1 MIDIFEVFAP
11 EIHTARLSLRRLT
24 LDDAPAI
31 YAYAS
36 DPEVAQFTLWTAHTD
51 EDFTRKF
58 LTDLT
63 QPTVL
68 SWAIVWRESTEVV
81 GMVFFHS
88 LNRRHGRAELAFN
101 LARRFWKRGI
111 ATEAATA
118 VLEFAF
124 QQLML
129 NRVEA
134 TCMRN
139 DLGSRRVLEKLG
151 MTHEGVMRQSHRRHD
166 GFHDMDLFSLLRDER
181 GNRIGLSDENAPR
194 PSSEERNPR

>member
-1 MIDIFEVFAP
+1 MSDAFEVLAP
-11 EIHTARLSLRRLT
+11 EIGTARLSLRQLS

-31 YAYAS
+31 HAYAS
-36 DPEVAQFTLWTAHTD
+36 DPDVARFTLWPAHPD

-58 LTDLT
+58 LANLT
-63 QPTVL
+63 HPTVL
-68 SWAIVWRESTEVV
+68 SWAIVWRESAEVV

-88 LNRRHGRAELAFN
+88 LHRRHGRAELAFN

-118 VLEFAF
+118 VLDFAF
-124 QQLML
+124 RLVEL

-134 TCMRN
+134 TCMSDN
-139 DLGSRRVLEKLG
+139 LGSRRVLEKLG

-166 GFHDMDLFSLLRDER
+166 GFHDMDLFSLLRDEHR
-181 GNRIGLSDENAPR
+181 TRTNPGDGNPPR
-194 PSSEERNPR
+194 TSNKERNPR